1 MQLKFGEIYKRRE
14 LHDHF
19 GGNRQ
24 SGISASAKFPVIF
37 LINSSGGDE
46 NGYEDGWME
55 DKKNYL
61 YSGEGRYGDQKLTR
75 GNLQICQHVQRGKRI
90 YLFEET
96 TDTYIKLIGEF
107 YFIDYKESQ
116 GLDFN
121 NQNRLI
127 YQFIL
132 GLKQQKEVLLTSL
145 KEPAAVEARYKKP
158 NTTERKGLVTSR
170 VGQGS
175 YRRELLNKF
184 QNKCAVTGAELK
196 EILIASHIVPWK
208 DSSDE
213 ERRDVNNGILLSPT
227 YDALF
232 DKHLIS
238 FDDLGSIIISSKIK
252 NLVNVLGI
260 DPNAKVKVDDEMKN
274 YLSRHREQ
282 FREILEN

>member
-1 MQLKFGEIYKRRE
+1 MQLKFGEIYKRKE

-24 SGISASAKFPVIF
+24 SGISTPANLPVIF

-61 YSGEGRYGDQKLTR
+61 YSGEGRDGDQKLTR

-107 YFIDYKESQ
+107 YFIDYIESQ

-121 NQNRLI
+121 KQNRLI

-132 GLKQQKEVLLTSL
+132 RLKQKKEVLLTSP
-145 KEPAAVEARYKKP
+145 K
-158 NTTERKGLVTSR
+158 
-170 VGQGS
+170 
-175 YRRELLNKF
+175 
-184 QNKCAVTGAELK
+184 
-196 EILIASHIVPWK
+196 
-208 DSSDE
+208 
-213 ERRDVNNGILLSPT
+213 
-227 YDALF
+227 
-232 DKHLIS
+232 
-238 FDDLGSIIISSKIK
+238 
-252 NLVNVLGI
+252 
-260 DPNAKVKVDDEMKN
+260 
-274 YLSRHREQ
+274 
-282 FREILEN
+282 

>member
-1 MQLKFGEIYKRRE
+1 MKLKFGEIYKRKE

-24 SGISASAKFPVIF
+24 SGISIPAKSHVIF

-46 NGYEDGWME
+46 HGYKDGWIDE
-55 DKKNYL
+55 DRKNYL
-61 YSGEGRYGDQKLTR
+61 YSGEGRYGDQQLTR
-75 GNLQICQHVQRGKRI
+75 GNLQICEHVQRRKRL

-107 YFIDYKESQ
+107 YFIDYQESQ

-121 NQNRLI
+121 KQNRMI
-127 YQFIL
+127 YLFTL
-132 GLKQQKEVLLTSL
+132 GLKQKEEVIL
-145 KEPAAVEARYKKP
+145 KPLHESISVEKPYEKP
-158 NTTERKGLVTSR
+158 NITERKGLITSR
-170 VGQGS
+170 VGQGV

-184 QNKCAVTGAELK
+184 QNKCAVTGVELK
-196 EILIASHIVPWK
+196 EVLIASHIVPWR
-208 DSSDE
+208 DSNDK

-238 FDDLGSIIISSKIK
+238 FDDFGRIIISSKIK
-252 NLVNVLGI
+252 NLANVLGI
-260 DPNAKVKVDDEMKN
+260 DLNAQIKVDDEMKN
-274 YLSRHREQ
+274 YLSRHRQ
-282 FREILEN
+282 KFRETSH

>member
-1 MQLKFGEIYKRRE
+1 MELKFGEIYKRKE

-19 GGNRQ
+19 GGNRR
-24 SGISASAKFPVIF
+24 SGISAPAQSKVVF

-46 NGYEDGWME
+46 NGYEDGWMQ

-75 GNLQICQHVQRGKRI
+75 GNLQIFEHVQRGKRV

-107 YFIDYKESQ
+107 YFIDYIESQ
-116 GLDFN
+116 GLDLTG
-121 NQNRLI
+121 QNRLI
-127 YQFIL
+127 YKFIL
-132 GLKQQKEVLLTSL
+132 GFKQKKEVLLTSP
-145 KEPAAVEARYKKP
+145 KEPIAFEESYKKP
-158 NTTERKGLVTSR
+158 SRTERRGLVTSR
-170 VGQGS
+170 VGQGI

-184 QNKCAVTGAELK
+184 QNKCAITGADLK

-208 DSSDE
+208 ESSDE

-238 FDDLGSIIISSKIK
+238 FDDSGSIIISSKIK
-252 NLVNVLGI
+252 NLVSVLGI
-260 DPNAKVKVDDEMKN
+260 DLNAKIKVDDEMKN
-274 YLSRHREQ
+274 YLRRHRER
-282 FREILEN
+282 FREISDN

>member
-1 MQLKFGEIYKRRE
+1 MQLEFGEIYKRKE

-19 GGNRQ
+19 RGNRQ
-24 SGISASAKFPVIF
+24 SGISAPAKLPIIF

-75 GNLQICQHVQRGKRI
+75 GNLQICEHVQRGKRL

-107 YFIDYKESQ
+107 YFIDYIESQ
-116 GLDFN
+116 GLDSN
-121 NQNRLI
+121 KKNRLI

-132 GLKQQKEVLLTSL
+132 GFKQNKKVLLTSP
-145 KEPAAVEARYKKP
+145 KEPIAVEETYKKP
-158 NTTERKGLVTSR
+158 SRTERRGLVTSR
-170 VGQGS
+170 VGQGI

-208 DSSDE
+208 DSSDK

-238 FDDLGSIIISSKIK
+238 FDDSGSIIISSKIK

-260 DPNAKVKVDDEMKN
+260 DLHAKIKVDDEMKN

-282 FREILEN
+282 FREIAEN

>member
-1 MQLKFGEIYKRRE
+1 MQLKFGEIYKRKE
-14 LHDHF
+14 LHDQC
-19 GGNRQ
+19 GGNRR
-24 SGISASAKFPVIF
+24 SGISAPAKLPVIF

-75 GNLQICQHVQRGKRI
+75 GNLQICEHVQRGKRL

-107 YFIDYKESQ
+107 YFIDYIESQ

-121 NQNRLI
+121 KQNRLI

-132 GLKQQKEVLLTSL
+132 GLKQKKEVLLTSP
-145 KEPAAVEARYKKP
+145 KEPISIEEIHKRP
-158 NTTERKGLVTSR
+158 NRTERKGLVTSR
-170 VGQGS
+170 VGQGL
-175 YRRELLNKF
+175 YRRDLLCKF

-208 DSSDE
+208 DSTDE

-238 FDDLGSIIISSKIK
+238 FDDSGSIIISSKIK
-252 NLVNVLGI
+252 NLVSVLGI
-260 DPNAKVKVDDEMKN
+260 DLNAKINVDDEMKN
-274 YLSRHREQ
+274 YLRRHREQ
-282 FREILEN
+282 FREIE

>member
-1 MQLKFGEIYKRRE
+1 MQLKFGEIYKRKE

-24 SGISASAKFPVIF
+24 SGISAPAKFPVIF

-55 DKKNYL
+55 DKKTYL

-107 YFIDYKESQ
+107 YFIDYLESQ
-116 GLDFN
+116 GLDLTG
-121 NQNRLI
+121 QNRLI
-127 YQFIL
+127 YKFIL
-132 GLKQQKEVLLTSL
+132 GFKQKKEVLLTSP
-145 KEPAAVEARYKKP
+145 KEPIAVEESYKKP
-158 NTTERKGLVTSR
+158 SRTERRGLVTSR
-170 VGQGS
+170 VGQGI

-238 FDDLGSIIISSKIK
+238 FDDSGRIIISSKIK

-260 DPNAKVKVDDEMKN
+260 DPNAKVKVDDEMKI
-274 YLSRHREQ
+274 YLTKHREQ